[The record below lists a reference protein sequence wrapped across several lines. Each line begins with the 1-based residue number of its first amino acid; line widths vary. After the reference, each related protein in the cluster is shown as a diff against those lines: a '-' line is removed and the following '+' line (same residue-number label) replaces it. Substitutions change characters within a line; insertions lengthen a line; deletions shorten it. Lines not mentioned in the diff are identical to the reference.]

1 MGAELTPN
9 DHAQATGD
17 AVRALLAGLVA
28 GGVDQLCLCPGSR
41 STPVAVE
48 AWRQPGMRV
57 WTHLDERSCAFFA
70 LGLARASG
78 QPVALLCTSGTAAAN
93 FLPAV
98 VEASLAHVPLVVLTA
113 DRPPELRG
121 VGAPQTIDQVRLYG
135 SHAKAFVELPAP
147 AAGASTVAQAAH
159 WGARAAALA
168 SAVPRGPVHCNL
180 PFREPLIP
188 AAGDGPTAGPP
199 RHDSVRRMPAEDD
212 IARWAA
218 AIGGAQRGLIVCG
231 PLDDAAS
238 ARAIARLSAVSGF
251 PLFADPLSQL
261 RGEAGA
267 GQGIDVYDAIIR
279 SEAGRTLEPD
289 LILRFGAALTSKAT
303 QEWLAAR
310 SRRGVAHLVALGDHE
325 WPDPSTA
332 AADTIEAAPD
342 AIAALLAGARAA
354 SSGSPLSAWPELWRR
369 LAATAR
375 GAIDE
380 ALAGA
385 SEISEPGV
393 IRALDAVLPQGAAL
407 ILGNSMPVRDA
418 DSFLV
423 ASRRPLRVF
432 ANRGANGIDGVV
444 STACGIAAAGVS
456 PAVLVVGD
464 ISFYHD
470 LNGLLAL
477 RRYDLPLTIVVVNND
492 GGGIFHFLPQ
502 AEAVPEFEPLFGTP
516 HGLRFAHAAE
526 LYGIP
531 YAAPADDAALRRELQ
546 RGLGSG
552 SGGGSIIEVCSER
565 ASNRDLHRA
574 VWARVAAALAP
585 LIRSE
590 AGR

>member
-1 MGAELTPN
+1 MGAELTPD
-9 DHAQATGD
+9 DHQGATGD

-48 AWRQPGMRV
+48 AWRQPRMRV

-78 QPVALLCTSGTAAAN
+78 RPVALLCTSGTAAAN

-135 SHAKAFVELPAP
+135 GHAKAFVELSAP
-147 AAGASTVAQAAH
+147 GAGSSAVTQAAY
-159 WGARAAALA
+159 WGARLAALA

-188 AAGDGPTAGPP
+188 SAGDGPTVVPPGPHSAI
-199 RHDSVRRMPAEDD
+199 RAPAADD

-218 AIGGAQRGLIVCG
+218 TIGAAQRGLIVCG
-231 PLDDAAS
+231 PLDAA
-238 ARAIARLSAVSGF
+238 AGAEAITRLSAVSGF
-251 PLFADPLSQL
+251 PLLADPLSQL
-261 RGEAGA
+261 RGEAGF
-267 GQGIDVYDAIIR
+267 GWVIDVYDAIVR
-279 SEAGRTLEPD
+279 SESGRTLEPD

-303 QEWLAAR
+303 QEWLAACCR
-310 SRRGVAHLVALGDHE
+310 KGAAHLVALGDHE
-325 WPDPSTA
+325 WPDPTTA
-332 AADTIEAAPD
+332 PADAIEAPPD
-342 AIAALLAGARAA
+342 AIAALLAETRAA
-354 SSGSPLSAWPELWRR
+354 SSAPPLTAWPELWRR

-380 ALAGA
+380 VLADA
-385 SEISEPGV
+385 SELSEPGV
-393 IRALDAVLPQGAAL
+393 IRALDAALPQGAAL

-418 DSFLV
+418 DSFLLT
-423 ASRRPLRVF
+423 SRRPLRIF

-444 STACGIAAAGVS
+444 STACGVAAAGGS
-456 PAVLVVGD
+456 PTVLVVGD

-470 LNGLLAL
+470 LTGLLAL

-516 HGLRFAHAAE
+516 HGLHFAHAAE
-526 LYGIP
+526 LYGLP
-531 YAAPADDAALRRELQ
+531 YVTPADDAALRGALE
-546 RGLGSG
+546 RGMGSE
-552 SGGGSIIEVCSER
+552 SGGGLIIEVCSER

-574 VWARVAAALAP
+574 IWARVAVAVAP
-585 LIRSE
+585 LIESE
-590 AGR
+590 VGR

>member
-1 MGAELTPN
+1 MI
-9 DHAQATGD
+9 
-17 AVRALLAGLVA
+17 R
-28 GGVDQLCLCPGSR
+28 
-41 STPVAVE
+41 
-48 AWRQPGMRV
+48 
-57 WTHLDERSCAFFA
+57 
-70 LGLARASG
+70 
-78 QPVALLCTSGTAAAN
+78 
-93 FLPAV
+93 
-98 VEASLAHVPLVVLTA
+98 
-113 DRPPELRG
+113 
-121 VGAPQTIDQVRLYG
+121 
-135 SHAKAFVELPAP
+135 
-147 AAGASTVAQAAH
+147 
-159 WGARAAALA
+159 LA

-546 RGLGSG
+546 REGIAARAYFRGFRWMVRADRAAFTPDGRTRRPPRDRANAGPRSSAPPAATTATSTSSSKSPTPTSTPTTPASPPPWTPTTVSRRSSSSPPSSAAPSATRQTPATPAPSPAPSHGSPLSPNPA
-552 SGGGSIIEVCSER
+552 SGGR
-565 ASNRDLHRA
+565 ARPPPSMGAVATHSPPSTRATSDSKRD
-574 VWARVAAALAP
+574 
-585 LIRSE
+585 
-590 AGR
+590 